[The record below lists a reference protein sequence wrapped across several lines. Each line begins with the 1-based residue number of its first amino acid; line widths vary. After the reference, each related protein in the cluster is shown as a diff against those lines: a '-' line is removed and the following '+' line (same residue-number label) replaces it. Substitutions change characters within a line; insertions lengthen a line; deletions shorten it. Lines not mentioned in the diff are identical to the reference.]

1 MPGRPAWAARFFGGS
16 EMKARF
22 LVVGLLA
29 GLAFIP
35 VSRADDAKPP
45 AQAAATAPAAPAS
58 NIPNAN
64 LIPPDL
70 GANGPTSQPT
80 GKEWPKPSEAQF
92 DEGKRIF
99 QNRCARCHGWN
110 MVNLGSIAFDLRQF
124 PHDDAVR
131 FFHDVRYGKKAMPS
145 WKEILSTEEIAD
157 IWAYVRIG
165 GKL

>member
-1 MPGRPAWAARFFGGS
+1 MQARFF
-16 EMKARF
+16 
-22 LVVGLLA
+22 VVGLLA
-29 GLAFIP
+29 GLAFLP
-35 VSRADDAKPP
+35 VSRADDTKPAAP
-45 AQAAATAPAAPAS
+45 AAATAPAASAL
-58 NIPNAN
+58 NIPNAA

-70 GANGPTSQPT
+70 GPNGPTSQPA

-145 WKEILSTEEIAD
+145 WKGILTTEDIANV
-157 IWAYVRIG
+157 WAYVRTG